1 MPILDNNQVILSYG
15 GGENVY
21 PLNVSVSPNSLSG
34 NQNSTLFNFTEVGP
48 DLSNVSKRFYVF
60 DDEGYSNSTN
70 PTFTFSKPG
79 NKKVST
85 YFYSDLTSKV
95 GYAET
100 NLTVYQPSGYTCD
113 LISNCDLCAALTK
126 ESLSYNGPLVRL
138 FRESDW
144 QVADIPYNS
153 FETLDTV
160 SATTFLNL
168 PVDDTL
174 SGLPL
179 DIMSPVKSMGFSTVR
194 KLRTD
199 YTGNAFRVRRSSDN
213 IQQDIGF
220 DVNGYVQLSAITNF
234 LTGST
239 TGFCTTVYNQ
249 GTLGS
254 IGDWV
259 QTSSVNQPIVDVT
272 SFSYPTLDTTPWSGS
287 SGIVMNN
294 RNINAV
300 ATNYSTTSK
309 FNMFLITKSKT
320 PLVSNPIVLRFGS
333 GYLSSSYIVQN
344 SYFTTSGFFGGFRM
358 TNTFSPITDW
368 HILTLR
374 NRYDYTNDR
383 RYFAGGMNN
392 YEIQIPSTSSTS
404 EADQP
409 YTINLYKTV
418 TPYNIGQI
426 ELGYT
431 NTNVNAYSGWFSEL
445 ILDDTDLTLNQF
457 YKIKKYMASFQ
468 SLPYSASTNT
478 GLRVNRIYNQKQSP
492 TNGNHYIQNCV
503 SNMPEF
509 RITDPTFNRPTIYS
523 VNTDTGDN
531 KVNNE
536 RRVSS
541 ITYNGSNTI
550 YSNTYTFINLY
561 IPASG
566 STNSGS
572 MSKNSS
578 NSLQSYWYHNYAN
591 TGFNQIQIYNNN
603 VSSLLPITST
613 STVGSVTGG
622 YWNNL
627 PNPSNLK
634 INSYRQLVSNGL
646 RIMTL
651 GTGSTT
657 SSATTTNGTINVSKS
672 HLFHLNGGTTTT
684 AYRGRM
690 FFDMS
695 FGNIPTTSDWNNL
708 IYPLLKTKYGAVD
721 L

>member
-34 NQNSTLFNFTEVGP
+34 NQNSTLFSFTEVGP
-48 DLSNVSKRFYVF
+48 DLTNVSKRFYVF

-85 YFYSDLTSKV
+85 YFYSDNTSKV
-95 GYAET
+95 GYSET

-113 LISNCDLCAALTK
+113 LISNCDLCAALTR

-179 DIMSPVKSMGFSTVR
+179 DIMSPVKSLGYSVVR
-194 KLRTD
+194 KLRTS
-199 YTGNAFRVRRSSDN
+199 YNGNAFRVRRSSDN
-213 IQQDIGF
+213 VEQDIGF
-220 DVNGYVQLSAITNF
+220 DSNGYVQLSAVTNF

-249 GTLGS
+249 GTLGVD
-254 IGDWV
+254 GDWV
-259 QTSSVNQPIVDVT
+259 QSTQTIQPIVDVT
-272 SFSYPTLDTTPWSGS
+272 SFSYPALDVSNRVIS
-287 SGIVMNN
+287 SASTVATSMIN
-294 RNINAV
+294 RNSSTIAS
-300 ATNYSTTSK
+300 NYSTTLK
-309 FNMFLITKSKT
+309 LNHFLISKMKPTQVSPSPVIIKFSNLRINASSPTSCIITT
-320 PLVSNPIVLRFGS
+320 PTTTLISRCLVSTQITNGVINDTTQWNL
-333 GYLSSSYIVQN
+333 
-344 SYFTTSGFFGGFRM
+344 FT
-358 TNTFSPITDW
+358 
-368 HILTLR
+368 
-374 NRYDYTNDR
+374 NRTRLDSTTDR
-383 RYFAGGMNN
+383 RYVSLGAANT
-392 YEIQIPSTSSTS
+392 ELQ
-404 EADQP
+404 DQA
-409 YTINLYKTV
+409 YILSLYKTPTISSPISQV
-418 TPYNIGQI
+418 GLCWGNSTITIDSYQ
-426 ELGYT
+426 
-431 NTNVNAYSGWFSEL
+431 GWFTEF
-445 ILDDTDLTLNQF
+445 IMDDTDLSLNQF

-478 GLRVNRIYNQKQSP
+478 GLRLNRIYNQKQSS
-492 TNGNHYIQNCV
+492 TNGNHYVQNSV

-509 RITDPTFNRPTIYS
+509 RITDPTYNRPSIYS

-531 KVNNE
+531 IVNNE

-541 ITYNGSNTI
+541 ITYNGADTI
-550 YSNTYTFINLY
+550 YNNTYTFINLY
-561 IPASG
+561 VPASG
-566 STNSGS
+566 STNAGF

-578 NSLQSYWYHNYAN
+578 NSVNSYWYHNNVSGLGQLYV
-591 TGFNQIQIYNNN
+591 YNNTTQN
-603 VSSLLPITST
+603 M
-613 STVGSVTGG
+613 VT
-622 YWNNL
+622 WSNL
-627 PNPSNLK
+627 PNPTKLK

-657 SSATTTNGTINVSKS
+657 SSTSLSNGTLNVSKS
-672 HLFHLNGGTTTT
+672 HFFHLNGGTTTT
-684 AYRGRM
+684 AYRGHM

-695 FGNIPTTSDWNNL
+695 FGNIPTTTDWNNL
-708 IYPLLKTKYGAVD
+708 IYPLLKTKYGTAD
-721 L
+721 I